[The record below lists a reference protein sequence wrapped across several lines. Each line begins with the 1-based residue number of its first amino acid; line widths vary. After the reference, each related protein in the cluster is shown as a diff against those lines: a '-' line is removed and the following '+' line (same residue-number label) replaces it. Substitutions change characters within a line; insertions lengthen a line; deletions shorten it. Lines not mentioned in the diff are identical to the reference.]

1 MPVEYISDAKSRT
14 FCMRFFRLVS
24 LDLSVA
30 LLSRVAFTF
39 AFTFCRRDPTSLTL
53 TSDSRRAAVI
63 SLSVA
68 SRT

>member
-1 MPVEYISDAKSRT
+1 
-14 FCMRFFRLVS
+14 MRFFRLES
-24 LDLSVA
+24 LDLSAA
-30 LLSRVAFTF
+30 LLSRVALTF
-39 AFTFCRRDPTSLTL
+39 ALTFCRRDETSFTL